1 MAIRRRSF
9 WGGWWGGRAGLIDEG
24 FKTVTN
30 KTLDQERDAV
40 DHITECMFSV
50 DFLKSISDAIFE
62 HRSELTVGQFYDT
75 WFKATGSTR
84 KVLIPFN
91 PGVVLALLYVG
102 ILFAKENW
110 FDLVPD
116 VELSKSDPAWGLKN
130 AAVTAPTIQNPT
142 LRYTVRRLRNSLGHG
157 TPVFSIPDNIAK
169 AELFKKASFSF
180 HDVNMRNASDTFDLT
195 LTLDQLTMLV
205 KHFQSAIHKHVR
217 EKQA

>member
-1 MAIRRRSF
+1 MAIRRWSF

-91 PGVVLALLYVG
+91 PGIGLALLYVG

-130 AAVTAPTIQNPT
+130 AAVTAPTIKIRRFDILCEGSEILLVTVHQSFRSRTT
-142 LRYTVRRLRNSLGHG
+142 LQR
-157 TPVFSIPDNIAK
+157 P
-169 AELFKKASFSF
+169 SFSRKLVF
-180 HDVNMRNASDTFDLT
+180 RSTTSTCGTRQT
-195 LTLDQLTMLV
+195 LLI
-205 KHFQSAIHKHVR
+205 SR
-217 EKQA
+217 